1 MSFHISQLPS
11 RFEVLYTS
19 KKDLITP
26 ELSEYD
32 TNIQIN
38 IETDC
43 INYSPYHVN
52 LFFLVLGCILV
63 RQSKKPYWVKYQRG
77 EKLWKNQVTRD
88 TYL

>member
-38 IETDC
+38 IET
-43 INYSPYHVN
+43 
-52 LFFLVLGCILV
+52 VLITALIM
-63 RQSKKPYWVKYQRG
+63 S
-77 EKLWKNQVTRD
+77 TSFS
-88 TYL
+88 